1 MANRTDQPPEQPSP
15 AKQPNRIM
23 SEPAT
28 VDACAQDLRTPDEQD
43 TAAGHARDQLAHTR
57 EAAADQASAPGS
69 RR

>member
-1 MANRTDQPPEQPSP
+1 
-15 AKQPNRIM
+15 M